1 LSYAST
7 TGNFRIALGGDCMPT
22 RRLSVYDEP
31 EYAALVSEF
40 RDADAGFV
48 NLETVVRHED
58 EGTPGIGKGTPMTTP
73 PALLADLQWFGINLV
88 GCANNHAY
96 DHGEGGLLA
105 TIKHLEAAGL
115 VHAGSGK
122 NLAYARMPGYVDT
135 RAGRVGLVALSATFS
150 PWTAAG
156 AQRGDA
162 QGRPGINPLGSRTS
176 FRVDGTAFEALQRT
190 SRELGFDK
198 QRARNRTHFYSASEA
213 PPERAEELALFGQ
226 HFIKGDDF
234 AGTSVASAEDV
245 AGNLRAISEARRMAD
260 WVVVSVHSH
269 EFAQRSVAQ
278 AENRVALS
286 EPADFIPEFARAAI
300 DAGADVVVGHGSH
313 TPLGIEIYKG
323 RPIFYSLGNF
333 VFENETVQTFPAD
346 AYTRFGLG
354 QDATP
359 ADFLDERSAN
369 GKKGHVAQA
378 GFWESVAVTCQFSDH
393 RLTRIRLLPLD
404 LGHGKSRSERGRPIL
419 AGPEMAARVLDRVD
433 RLSQPYGVRVRT
445 EGTTGFIDA

>member
-7 TGNFRIALGGDCMPT
+7 TGNFRIALAGDCMPT
-22 RRLSVYDEP
+22 RRLGVYDEP
-31 EYAALVSEF
+31 EYTALVSAF

-73 PALLADLQWFGINLV
+73 PALLADLQWFGINMV

-105 TIKHLEAAGL
+105 TIKHLDAAGL

-176 FRVDGTAFEALQRT
+176 FRVDGAAFEALQRT

-213 PPERAEELALFGQ
+213 PPERAEELDLFGQ
-226 HFIKGDDF
+226 RFTKGDDF
-234 AGTSVASAEDV
+234 GGTSVASAEDV

-393 RLTRIRLLPLD
+393 RLTQIRLLPLD

-445 EGTTGFIDA
+445 EGATGYIDA